1 MLPEAAVGAA
11 WEEYCL
17 GTTEMSECGEQEASQ
32 LARHQA
38 TVFRAGAQVVLKSF
52 TWAGAGLA
60 PPPGTRHRPPGIPRG
75 A

>member
-1 MLPEAAVGAA
+1 
-11 WEEYCL
+11 
-17 GTTEMSECGEQEASQ
+17 MSECGEQEASQ